1 VCLGLGSFGGLVL
14 PLLVFGLDGVR
25 SLDCVC
31 VGVLWPR
38 QHSYT
43 MTNRELRNAKAAG
56 VHLTAGVQDPPST
69 AAETPETAAPETAE
83 NSDSEEEVGGR
94 PTTPAPAR
102 SNGTTNGTTNGDAVA
117 QHTRSHDAAAA
128 ASNRRVETL
137 ANVRDSGVDTSS
149 DEAAVVHSQAYLHAV
164 AQYPANA
171 TLRNWVYFTY
181 VVVWSGCWQSGMAN
195 TLCCN
200 PRLVPTVCY
209 EPEYPRSP
217 SFRIRYFLEKVPC
230 MRGGTAYLWG
240 HGLDAWLCG
249 TPRCSWLPRW

>member
-1 VCLGLGSFGGLVL
+1 
-14 PLLVFGLDGVR
+14 
-25 SLDCVC
+25 
-31 VGVLWPR
+31 
-38 QHSYT
+38 

-56 VHLTAGVQDPPST
+56 VHLTAGVQEPPTT

-94 PTTPAPAR
+94 PTTPAPTR

-117 QHTRSHDAAAA
+117 QHTRSHDAVAA

-181 VVVWSGCWQSGMAN
+181 VVVWSGCWQSAMGPGAHTQHAVLQPQACSN
-195 TLCCN
+195 RVL
-200 PRLVPTVCY
+200 RAGVSSIAVVPH
-209 EPEYPRSP
+209 S
-217 SFRIRYFLEKVPC
+217 
-230 MRGGTAYLWG
+230 RG
-240 HGLDAWLCG
+240 
-249 TPRCSWLPRW
+249 PP